1 MSIYRTID
9 IEDLAYGGAGVGKI
23 EGKVYFIRGAL
34 PGERVKFIEKD
45 NKKSFSSGILSEVLT
60 PSPDRV
66 SPVCPY
72 YNKCGGCDY
81 QHLSYEKELFF
92 KSKQVI
98 DTLKRIGGFSDY
110 QYDGIM
116 PSPNEYGYRSS
127 ITLHRSEHAYG
138 FFSKQGRDL
147 IAIDSCP
154 LAVDSINMHIPKL
167 FEISGKKDVTIKS
180 DRQGKVYISNQPG
193 SRFYKDS
200 FFGTDIMFSPL
211 AFSQVNAP
219 IASSIAEK
227 LGQWVKQEAAGN
239 VLFDVFCGVG
249 FFSALLRDLFDS
261 VIGIDNS
268 SIAIDC
274 AAATKKSLKAENIK
288 FYCDDAEKKFPAY
301 YLKFSKTQNVILLDP
316 PRSGIDKP
324 LAEYLSRI
332 ENAHSIYYIS
342 CDPATLARDSMLI
355 TKSKKWALERVA
367 CFAMFPRTKHIESM
381 ALFKRQEKQP
391 L

>member
-1 MSIYRTID
+1 
-9 IEDLAYGGAGVGKI
+9 
-23 EGKVYFIRGAL
+23 
-34 PGERVKFIEKD
+34 
-45 NKKSFSSGILSEVLT
+45 
-60 PSPDRV
+60 
-66 SPVCPY
+66 
-72 YNKCGGCDY
+72 
-81 QHLSYEKELFF
+81 
-92 KSKQVI
+92 
-98 DTLKRIGGFSDY
+98 
-110 QYDGIM
+110 M
-116 PSPNEYGYRSS
+116 PSPNEYNYRSS

-147 IAIDSCP
+147 IAIDHCP
-154 LAVDSINMHIPKL
+154 LATESINKQIAGL
-167 FEISGKKDVTIKS
+167 FDICKKDDVTVKS
-180 DRQGKVYISNQPG
+180 SQTGKVYISNQPG
-193 SRFYKDS
+193 NRFYNDT
-200 FFGTDIMFSPL
+200 FMDTDIIFSPL

-227 LGQWVKQEAAGN
+227 LRQWVKQDSAGA

-249 FFSALLRDLFDS
+249 FFSILLRDLFHS

-301 YLKFSKTQNVILLDP
+301 YLKFSKTQNTILLDP

-324 LAEYLSRI
+324 LAEYLSHI

-355 TKSKKWALERVA
+355 TKSKKWTLERVA
-367 CFAMFPRTKHIESM
+367 CLDMFPQTKHIESM
-381 ALFKRQEKQP
+381 ALFKRQEK
-391 L
+391 